1 MWRHPPSFMLLM
13 SSLTSNKHFKLP
25 KFLLCK
31 TWDPFHR
38 KQISSRFSNLFAVLK
53 LFFCLVLCQSLK
65 ESQVLRW
72 QFYQKKRNE
81 QIHRSQDWQL
91 NFSTE
96 FLALK
101 TWTAISLVF
110 FFRYLIASL
119 KDFREKWDFPL
130 DLSFSYLKMDRRN
143 TGKGNVQ
150 DIPFR
155 IVYFM
160 SRKQFGREMPS
171 LASSGVSQ
179 IHVDMFKEIQL
190 ESGSTVHKL

>member
-110 FFRYLIASL
+110 FSL
-119 KDFREKWDFPL
+119 SYREFKRFSWKMRFSIRFVVLVFENGSQKHRQRQCTRHSFP
-130 DLSFSYLKMDRRN
+130 N
-143 TGKGNVQ
+143 
-150 DIPFR
+150 
-155 IVYFM
+155 
-160 SRKQFGREMPS
+160 S
-171 LASSGVSQ
+171 LF
-179 IHVDMFKEIQL
+179 HVKKAIW
-190 ESGSTVHKL
+190 